1 MINRLKNTW
10 FPTDKSK
17 SYYISGAPQCV
28 LPDVHFTNV
37 LNRAW
42 FDFIWVQFYNTPQ
55 CSARAG
61 INNQNGS
68 NRNQDISY
76 TNWTMS
82 TSLNTNV
89 KYYIGLPA
97 STAAAPNDQ
106 ASYLTLTEGQQ
117 TMRRFYGNN
126 LFGGVMLYEAT
137 YARNN
142 TVCGKDQLS
151 WYKTILNAVASG
163 TTATVTCTSTTSSS
177 TTTTRSS
184 TTTTRSSTTT
194 TRATTTPAVKVV
206 ATSSS
211 SSSKTTSSAVSCC
224 KVACYVVLCTN

>member
-1 MINRLKNTW
+1 MINRLKNTL
-10 FPTDKSK
+10 FPLDKSK
-17 SYYISGAPQCV
+17 IYYLSGAPQCV
-28 LPDVHFTNV
+28 LPDVHFTSV
-37 LNRAW
+37 LTKAW

-68 NRNQDISY
+68 NKNQDISY

-82 TSLNTNV
+82 SSLNTNV

-106 ASYLTLTEGQQ
+106 SSYLTLAEGQQ
-117 TMRRFYGNN
+117 TMKRFYGNN
-126 LFGGVMLYEAT
+126 LFGGVMLFEAT

-151 WYKTILNAVASG
+151 WYKDILNGQASG
-163 TTATVTCTSTTSSS
+163 KPATVTCTSSAITSTTS
-177 TTTTRSS
+177 
-184 TTTTRSSTTT
+184 TRSSTTT
-194 TRATTTPAVKVV
+194 TRATTTTASV
-206 ATSSS
+206 SSPRI
-211 SSSKTTSSAVSCC
+211 CIMHERR
-224 KVACYVVLCTN
+224 